1 VPKIE
6 QRFLDCSI
14 YLYASRQSAK
24 QGDDAGGSGC
34 LVSVDSPSEF
44 EESPDGRLKATRY
57 TPSHLYAVTNRHVIA
72 HGYPVIR
79 LNTIDGTTD
88 ILALEKDDWFLHPD
102 GDDLAIAA
110 IELPPIHEH
119 AYYPIVVG
127 QFVFKDGIV
136 DVGAGDDVFMVG
148 RFINHSGKQRN
159 TPSLRFGSIAMLPF
173 EKVKLSNG
181 FMQEA
186 FLVESRSISGYS
198 GSPVFVYKPV
208 IERIETPKRP
218 FDLRHDWSSPRG
230 YVSQHTVTD
239 LVGRPQLLGIDC
251 GHIPKHEKVVNGAG
265 TPHPHGWRVDTNT
278 GMAVVI
284 PAWRLYEFLN
294 SNDLVIQRKE
304 KDEEY
309 LKEKER
315 ESSVVADTEKPD
327 VPFTSA
333 SYEDVLRRASSQIPE
348 HDSEKTS
355 E

>member
-1 VPKIE
+1 MPKIE
-6 QRFLDCSI
+6 QHFLDCSI
-14 YLYASRQSAK
+14 YLYASRKSAE

-34 LVSVDSPSEF
+34 LVSVDSPSEL
-44 EESPDGRLKATRY
+44 EESAEGSLRATRY
-57 TPSHLYAVTNRHVIA
+57 TPPHLYAVTNRHVIA
-72 HGYPVIR
+72 LGYPVIR
-79 LNTIDGTTD
+79 LNTIEGTTD
-88 ILALEKDDWFLHPD
+88 ILALEKNKWFFHPD
-102 GDDLAIAA
+102 GDDLAVAA

-119 AYYPIVVG
+119 AYHPIVIG

-136 DVGAGDDVFMVG
+136 DVGAGDEVFMVG
-148 RFINHSGKQRN
+148 RFINHSGRQRN
-159 TPSLRFGSIAMLPF
+159 TPSLRFGNVAMLPF

-181 FMQEA
+181 FLQEA
-186 FLVESRSISGYS
+186 FLVESRSISGFS

-218 FDLRHDWSSPRG
+218 FDLRHDWSSPKG
-230 YVSQHTVTD
+230 YVSQYTVTD

-265 TPHPHGWRVDTNT
+265 TPHPQGWRVDTNT

-294 SNDLVIQRKE
+294 SKELVMQRKE

-315 ESSVVADTEKPD
+315 ESKVVADTEETN
-327 VPFTSA
+327 VPHTA
-333 SYEDVLRRASSQIPE
+333 SYEDALRRASSRILE
-348 HDSEKTS
+348 DN
-355 E
+355 

>member
-1 VPKIE
+1 MPKIG

-14 YLYASRQSAK
+14 YLYASRQSAEA
-24 QGDDAGGSGC
+24 GDDAGGSGC
-34 LVSVDSPSEF
+34 LVSVDPKPIFDPASRTNPRTITGYI
-44 EESPDGRLKATRY
+44 PGQ
-57 TPSHLYAVTNRHVIA
+57 LYAVTNRHVINY
-72 HGYPVIR
+72 GYPVIR
-79 LNTIDGTTD
+79 LNTIDGATD
-88 ILALEKDDWFLHPD
+88 ILELEKDDWLFHPD
-102 GDDLAIAA
+102 GDDLAVAP

-119 AYYPIVVG
+119 SYYPIVVG

-159 TPSLRFGSIAMLPF
+159 TPSLRFGNVAMLPF
-173 EKVKLSNG
+173 DKVKMSDG

-186 FLVESRSISGYS
+186 FLVESRSISGFS

-208 IERIETPKRP
+208 VERVQTAKRP
-218 FDLRHDWSSPRG
+218 FDLRNDGFSPRG
-230 YVSQHTVTD
+230 FVTQPTITD

-251 GHIPKHEKVVNGAG
+251 GHIPKREKVVNGAG
-265 TPHPHGWRVDTNT
+265 TPHPQGWRVDTNT

-294 SNDLVIQRKE
+294 AEKLVVQRKE

-315 ESSVVADTEKPD
+315 ESSVVADTEEKT
-327 VPFTSA
+327 FTRE
-333 SYEDVLRRASSQIPE
+333 SYEEALKRASSRISE
-348 HDSEKTS
+348 HDS
-355 E
+355 